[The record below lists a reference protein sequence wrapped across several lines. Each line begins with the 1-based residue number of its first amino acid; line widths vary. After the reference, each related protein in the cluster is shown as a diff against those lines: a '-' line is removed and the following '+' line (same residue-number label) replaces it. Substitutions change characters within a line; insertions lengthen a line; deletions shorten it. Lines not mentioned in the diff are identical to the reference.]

1 MSPYAIEDMATT
13 DVVIVVP
20 LVTMPNLFKSLIMFL
35 LWVICENIG
44 YFQGGELEMR
54 LLLSS
59 PEFPQSNLLNFIM
72 LVAKTLREE
81 AILEFLD
88 C

>member
-35 LWVICENIG
+35 SWVICENIG

-88 C
+88 Y